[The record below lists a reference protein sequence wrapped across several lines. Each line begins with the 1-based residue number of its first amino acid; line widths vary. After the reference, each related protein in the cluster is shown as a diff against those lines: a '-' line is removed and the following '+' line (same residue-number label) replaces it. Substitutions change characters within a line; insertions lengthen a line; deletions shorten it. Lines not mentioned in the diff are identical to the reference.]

1 MDGYK
6 DLNKQDILRRWYAY
20 VDLVEREWT
29 IIDGEIRQIP
39 NNDIAK
45 AYCELL
51 IELHREVA
59 PYRDELMRDFE
70 ANPDDEF
77 LQKCVNGIFKEY
89 SDEENRRL
97 IDAFHLEES
106 ETMTLA
112 DIEIPAEYKSD
123 FVFLFGGN
131 EFVAKSFLKDLYEKK
146 REKGKIEPQ
155 DVVYHYIQR
164 RGRLNDNGGN
174 YQILFNVINKD
185 GLGLYLKS
193 YPALTRVFRI
203 KVSRK

>member
-6 DLNKQDILRRWYAY
+6 DLNKQEILRRWYAY
-20 VDLVEREWT
+20 VDLLEREWT
-29 IIDGEIRQIP
+29 MTADGEIIKIP

-45 AYCELL
+45 SYCELL

-59 PYRDELMRDFE
+59 PYRDELVRDFE
-70 ANPDDEF
+70 ANPNDEF
-77 LQKCVNGIFKEY
+77 LQKCVNGIFDEY
-89 SDEENRRL
+89 SNEEIRRL

-106 ETMTLA
+106 ETVTLA
-112 DIEIPAEYKSD
+112 DIVIPSEYKSD

-131 EFVAKSFLKDLYEKK
+131 EFVAKSFLKDLYEI
-146 REKGKIEPQ
+146 KGKRNVKAE
-155 DVVYHYIQR
+155 DVVYYYKQH

-174 YQILFNVINKD
+174 YQILFNVIGKD

-193 YPALTRVFRI
+193 YPALTRVFRQ
-203 KVSRK
+203 KS

>member
-1 MDGYK
+1 MNSYK
-6 DLNKQDILRRWYAY
+6 DLNKQEILRRWYAY

-45 AYCELL
+45 SYCELL

-70 ANPDDEF
+70 ANPNDEF

-97 IDAFHLEES
+97 INTFHLEDG
-106 ETMTLA
+106 ETLTPA
-112 DIEIPAEYKSD
+112 DIVIPTKYKSD
-123 FVFLFGGN
+123 FVFLFAGN
-131 EFVAKSFLKDLYEKK
+131 EFAAKSFLKDLCEI
-146 REKGKIEPQ
+146 KGNVKAK
-155 DVVYHYIQR
+155 DVVYYYKQR
-164 RGRLNDNGGN
+164 RGRLNDNDGN
-174 YQILFNVINKD
+174 YKILFNVIGKD
-185 GLGLYLKS
+185 GLGLFLKS
-193 YPALTRVFRI
+193 YPTLTRAFR
-203 KVSRK
+203 KNVSTK